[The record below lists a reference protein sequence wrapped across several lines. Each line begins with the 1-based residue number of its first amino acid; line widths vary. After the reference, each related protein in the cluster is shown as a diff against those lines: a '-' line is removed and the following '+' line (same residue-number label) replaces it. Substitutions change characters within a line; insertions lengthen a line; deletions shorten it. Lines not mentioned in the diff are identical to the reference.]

1 MTETRFPGALDRQA
15 FRLGRLVRVE
25 EQLVEVLG
33 VQLARADDGAV
44 VVALADRIRRHRQ
57 AASIVRDRLPV
68 LREFPVDGLVD
79 GATVPE
85 WTAAL
90 AALLAADADDAV
102 PIEGALTAALAD
114 AYRGVVADASPAGAP
129 SVRRHLAGLAGS
141 LDADGPAA
149 PLPAW
154 FPTVEEL
161 TLELLG
167 GG

>member
-79 GATVPE
+79 GASVPE
-85 WTAAL
+85 WATAL
-90 AALLAADADDAV
+90 AALLAADADDAI

-114 AYRGVVADASPAGAP
+114 AYRGVIADASPVGAP
-129 SVRRHLAGLAGS
+129 SVRRHLAALAGS
-141 LDADGPAA
+141 PDADGPAV
-149 PLPAW
+149 PLPAGV
-154 FPTVEEL
+154 PTADDLV
-161 TLELLG
+161 LELLG
-167 GG
+167 DG